1 MCGLW
6 GGGGGAKETK
16 YAYSLQLC
24 LLLIFSN
31 LWGNHLTWTRWT
43 LGGTQRSGLYY
54 RFIFAYVLFNFAFP
68 NKVISFFLS
77 GLKFKCLLVTDEWRR
92 WVETEWIGGLSPTW
106 EQQLRF
112 SSRWLSPWGV
122 WAQCCPIFQFF
133 KLLKIWFFNASF
145 LNF

>member
-1 MCGLW
+1 MRL
-6 GGGGGAKETK
+6 GGGGAKETK